1 MPVLVLFGPT
11 GAGKTFI
18 GKALEKEFGYFF
30 YDGDADLT
38 DEMRTALNSF
48 RVITDRMRSRF
59 ITRLINLT
67 VSLSRQHEKVVIA
80 QTFMKE
86 KYREGLLKRLPQA
99 KFVLVK
105 TNQDLR
111 HIRRRERAD
120 YPWDEAYVKKMD
132 AIFEPP
138 QIPHLVF
145 TNDDTGT
152 NNLKSDLRRLLSR
165 LGGTN
170 GH

>member
-1 MPVLVLFGPT
+1 MSVLVLFGPT
-11 GAGKTFI
+11 GAGKTFV
-18 GKALEKEFGYFF
+18 GQVLEKDFGYCF

-38 DEMRTALNSF
+38 EEMRTALNSF

-67 VSLSRQHEKVVIA
+67 LDLSRQHEKVVVA

-99 KFVLVK
+99 KFILVK
-105 TNQDLR
+105 TNENLR
-111 HIRRRERAD
+111 HKRRRERAD

-138 QIPHLVF
+138 QIPHLIL

-152 NNLKSDLRRLLSR
+152 DNLKSDLKRLLSKLDR
-165 LGGTN
+165 T
-170 GH
+170 